1 MWNHLISSLN
11 PCLTELHSPLD
22 TSQSKLP
29 LFMHLERKQHCRKVG
44 ALQIPVKLFVCE
56 ALLTGNHTVKDII
69 IQSWLIKRE
78 KGLPRVALEVLLVRE
93 RPRFGA
99 NCSAALQHPRF
110 LVLMSHSA
118 WNRCCSRNTSWL
130 IHWSSSKR
138 SRESQRR
145 ATVANHVSP

>member
-11 PCLTELHSPLD
+11 PCLTELHSTPAKANYLSSC
-22 TSQSKLP
+22 TLNA
-29 LFMHLERKQHCRKVG
+29 KQHCRVVG

-78 KGLPRVALEVLLVRE
+78 KGLPRVAPELLLVRE
-93 RPRFGA
+93 RPRSGA
-99 NCSAALQHPRF
+99 NCSAALQQPRF
-110 LVLMSHSA
+110 LLMSHSA